1 MRMIPSTLL
10 AACWL
15 AIQLAAIPASTLTAD
30 QPVVIGSLT
39 ELPPR
44 SYAIDRPPSELLDD
58 PQAFAELARQFE
70 QDLLDDLK
78 RYRFEDRSAT
88 RRYYQTLARLAMLD
102 GRFELALERIEH
114 ARAYEDK
121 PAGRLTLG
129 LAQIAAIAAMQA
141 ETDQAEEVFRAR
153 FDQLL
158 SDLPLEEAETELRA
172 MRSNAAF
179 LTESFLRG
187 WVEAQIDLAAQ
198 DHTLSMLQVNR
209 LVSARADLELVPYG
223 GIIGERINHHLDGW
237 PDDGVDIWAERQIE
251 LPDAEHLTPVV
262 VAIWDSGMDTDLFS
276 GQLFVDPSS
285 PPDHP
290 VHGLAFDI
298 ENQAISDMLNALGD
312 MPDEL
317 PECPFEAMADLRA
330 GLESPAA
337 LALRQLLASIEP
349 ARVRT
354 IMNALSHCQ
363 SHYHGTHVAGIAA
376 DGNPAIR
383 LLNLRTTFDMR
394 TPPAPLTEQRRVAM
408 LNSWQQMTEYMNLHG
423 VRVANMS
430 WGFGPLGI
438 ERILEM
444 TGMGDS
450 AEERRAMARE
460 IYDNGR
466 QALTEY
472 FSSAPNVL
480 FIAAAMNADSDNR
493 FMEQIPASIE
503 LPNLLTV
510 GAVDRAGRE
519 APFTSYGKV
528 DIYANGVEVES
539 YVPGGQRVPIS
550 GTSMAAPQVANLAA
564 KLLALQPNLTTAE
577 LRQLILDGADEH
589 EIGEGRSIRLLNPT
603 RSVALLQQGTQAQ
616 AAEMS
621 ADPAARLHALADE
634 IMRSFLTWN
643 PETVT
648 QLGLPLDLHHALEDR
663 SPDALEARRA
673 QIVRWLERLALI
685 DPEALENPRDRVLTG
700 LIRHELDSAAAQ
712 RVCRQEYWNL
722 SQMNGWH
729 IQYPRL
735 AEIQPVANA
744 AAREAAI
751 KRYAALPA
759 YIVTEIG
766 NLRAGLEQ
774 GYAVPRVVI
783 ERVLG
788 QLDKLLEPPAKE
800 SPFAIL
806 AANARQAGG
815 DESEIKTFDQQV
827 EALIAERINP
837 ALEQF
842 RDFLA
847 NEYQPR
853 DTFGVDA
860 LPDGEA
866 CYAARLRTSTTL
878 SLSPREVHELGI
890 REMAG
895 IYDEILELGGR
906 LFDLHAV
913 PEILDH
919 YRTHPELLY
928 SNRDEILQVAR
939 AAVDRARDEMSAWF
953 GILPRADVIVEP
965 VPAFMEAD
973 VALARYRQ
981 AAEDGSRP
989 GTFLIN
995 LYQPERQPRGTTE
1008 AIAFHEAIP
1017 GHHMQIAIQQELKGV
1032 HMIARYARTTAFT
1045 EGWAL
1050 YTERLADEMG
1060 LYSSDLDRLGMLTT
1074 QAFRAARLVVDTGIH
1089 ALGWDR
1095 QQAVDYM
1102 VANTGQ
1108 PRHDMEVEV
1117 DRYIIRPAQAS
1128 AYMTGMLEIRRL
1140 RELAETRLGKRFDIR
1155 TFHDRVLEN
1164 GAVTLPMLSTK
1175 IETWINS
1182 SGTHTQIQ
1190 MPK

>member
-1 MRMIPSTLL
+1 MKKHAFYLL
-10 AACWL
+10 ATFWL
-15 AIQLAAIPASTLTAD
+15 AGLAWAISAPALATD
-30 QPVVIGSLT
+30 QPVVIGSLA

-58 PQAFAELARQFE
+58 AQAFAELARQLE
-70 QDLLDDLK
+70 RDLLDDLK

-102 GRFELALERIEH
+102 DRFDLALERIEQ

-129 LAQIAAIAAMQA
+129 LAQIAVIAAMQA
-141 ETDQAEEVFRAR
+141 ETDLAEDVFRAR
-153 FDQLL
+153 FDRLL
-158 SDLPLEEAETELRA
+158 SNLPLDEAEPELRG
-172 MRSNAAF
+172 MRSSAAF

-187 WVEAQIDLAAQ
+187 WVEAQIDTTTQ
-198 DHTLSMLQVNR
+198 DLQLSNQQAHR
-209 LVSARADLELVPYG
+209 LISARADLELAPYSDL
-223 GIIGERINHHLDGW
+223 IGKLINHHLDGW
-237 PDDGVDIWAERQIE
+237 SDDGVDIWAERQIE

-276 GQLFVDPSS
+276 GQLFVDPTS

-298 ENQAISDMLNALGD
+298 EHQAISDMLNALSD

-376 DGNPAIR
+376 DSNPAIR
-383 LLNLRTTFDMR
+383 LLNLRTTFDTR
-394 TPPAPLTEQRRVAM
+394 TPPAPPTEQRRAAM
-408 LNSWQQMTEYMNLHG
+408 LSSWQQMTEYMNQHG

-450 AEERRAMARE
+450 SEERRAMARE

-564 KLLALQPNLTTAE
+564 KLLALEPGLTTAE
-577 LRQLILDGADEH
+577 LRQLILDGADDH
-589 EIGEGRSIRLLNPT
+589 VIGGDRSIRLLNPA
-603 RSVALLQQGTQAQ
+603 RSVTLLQQRTQAQ
-616 AAEMS
+616 AAETG
-621 ADPAARLHALADE
+621 AEPAARLHALADE
-634 IMRSFLTWN
+634 IMRSFLNWN

-648 QLGLPLDLHHALEDR
+648 QLGLPLNLHHAIEDR
-663 SPDALEARRA
+663 SPDSLLARREQLA
-673 QIVRWLERLALI
+673 QWQKRLALI
-685 DPEALENPRDRVLTG
+685 DPESLEGSKDRVLLG
-700 LIRHELDSAAAQ
+700 LLRHQIDSAVAQ
-712 RVCRQEYWNL
+712 RVCRREHWNL
-722 SQMNGWH
+722 SQNHGWH
-729 IQYPRL
+729 LQYPRL
-735 AEIQPVANA
+735 AEIQPVATTSERA
-744 AAREAAI
+744 AALQ
-751 KRYAALPA
+751 RYAALPA
-759 YIVTEIG
+759 YVNTEI
-766 NLRAGLEQ
+766 NHLRAGLDQ
-774 GYAVPRVVI
+774 GYAVPRVALVRVI
-783 ERVLG
+783 G
-788 QLDKLLEPPAKE
+788 QLDNLLAPPAAE

-806 AANARQAGG
+806 AANARRANGETDELAGF
-815 DESEIKTFDQQV
+815 EQQV
-827 EALIAERINP
+827 VSLVAEQINP
-837 ALEQF
+837 ALEKF
-842 RDFLA
+842 REFLA

-853 DTFGVDA
+853 ETFGVNA

-866 CYAARLRTSTTL
+866 CYETLLRDATTL
-878 SLSPREVHELGI
+878 SLSPREIHELGV
-890 REMAG
+890 REIAS
-895 IYDEILELGGR
+895 IHEEILELGGR
-906 LFDLHAV
+906 LFDLHTV
-913 PEILDH
+913 PEILER
-919 YRTHPELLY
+919 YRTDPELLY
-928 SNRDEILQVAR
+928 TDRDQILQVAQDS
-939 AAVDRARDEMSAWF
+939 VDRARAEMPNWF
-953 GILPRADVIVEP
+953 GILPTADVVVEP

-973 VALARYRQ
+973 VALGRYRQ
-981 AAEDGSRP
+981 PADDGSRP
-989 GTFLIN
+989 GIFLIN
-995 LYQPERQPRGTTE
+995 LYEPESQTRGSTE
-1008 AIAFHEAIP
+1008 SLAFHEAIP
-1017 GHHMQIAIQQELKGV
+1017 GHHMQIAIQQELEGV
-1032 HMIARYARTTAFT
+1032 HMIARYARATAFT

-1060 LYSSDLDRLGMLTT
+1060 LYSSDLDRLGMLTA

-1089 ALGWDR
+1089 TLGWDR
-1095 QQAVDYM
+1095 QQALDYL
-1102 VANTGQ
+1102 VANTG
-1108 PRHDMEVEV
+1108 RHDMEAEV
-1117 DRYIIRPAQAS
+1117 DRYIIRPAQAT

-1140 RELAETRLGKRFDIR
+1140 RELAEERLGESFDIR

-1164 GAVTLPMLSTK
+1164 GAVTLPMLGTK
-1175 IETWINS
+1175 VEAWIDGLETTELAVIS
-1182 SGTHTQIQ
+1182 Q
-1190 MPK
+1190 